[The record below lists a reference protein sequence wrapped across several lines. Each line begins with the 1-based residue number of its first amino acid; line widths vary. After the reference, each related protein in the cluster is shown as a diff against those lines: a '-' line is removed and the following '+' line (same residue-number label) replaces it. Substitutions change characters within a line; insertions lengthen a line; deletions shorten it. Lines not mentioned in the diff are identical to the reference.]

1 MQSTPLWAMTALL
14 LLGAHHPT
22 PTVVLVE
29 QGDAIRSSLPGARQ
43 FFVRTVT
50 IGKDDLARVRQDIE
64 FSPEDPSVKFFLG
77 KRVDGTTTGVVL
89 FPQVNTLHGP
99 LEVAL
104 AINPDGT
111 VASATVTKAT
121 VETKPWVLEA
131 IRAGLLQQ
139 CRGLK
144 YGDDLANLVKE
155 VQGSSMVQWQAQ
167 TILTAVRTGLILHH
181 VLFKG

>member
-1 MQSTPLWAMTALL
+1 MRSTTLWAMAALL
-14 LLGAHHPT
+14 LGVHHPT
-22 PTVVLVE
+22 PTVVLV
-29 QGDAIRSSLPGARQ
+29 QQADAIRTSLPGAKQ

-50 IGKDDLARVRQDIE
+50 IGKDDLARIRQDTE
-64 FSPEDPSVKFFLG
+64 FSPEDPSIKFFLG
-77 KRVDGTTTGVVL
+77 KGGDGATTGVVL
-89 FPQVNTLHGP
+89 FPQANTLHGP

-131 IRAGLLQQ
+131 VRSGILEK
-139 CRGLK
+139 CRGRK
-144 YGDDLANLVKE
+144 YGDDLGNLVKE

-181 VLFKG
+181 VLFKE

>member
-1 MQSTPLWAMTALL
+1 MRATSFLALTAL

-29 QGDAIRSSLPGARQ
+29 QADAIRTSLPGARQ

-50 IGKDDLARVRQDIE
+50 IGKDDLARIREDTE
-64 FSPEDPSVKFFLG
+64 FSPEDPNIKFFLG
-77 KRVDGTTTGVVL
+77 KAIDGTTTGVVL

-104 AINPDGT
+104 AINPDGS

-131 IRAGLLQQ
+131 VGSGLLQK

-144 YGDDLANLVKE
+144 YGDDLGHLVKE
-155 VQGSSMVQWQAQ
+155 VSGNSMVQWQAQ